1 MCGVQSEKARKNA
14 ENELQ
19 EAAQRVSEL
28 TVNLTT
34 IINERRRMEADFS
47 SMHADMD
54 EAINARRA
62 AEERADRL
70 QAEVSY

>member
-1 MCGVQSEKARKNA
+1 MQSEKARKNA